1 MSEDNQPTNREKPLL
16 EPDQEPK
23 GPAQAVEG
31 ELEAST
37 DNTADDRNN
46 VGESAANEQMEVK
59 QSEMQEVGVKPTDDK
74 GDAPADNAQEKAA
87 EAEVQPVE
95 RKGDA
100 PADSAQEKA
109 AEAEAQPAEHKGE
122 APTEAAADKPARK
135 PLTEEERAARAKAAA
150 EAKAARATAA
160 EGGTVGDSAAEPAAA
175 TRPARA
181 PRAPKEEEPEQPKV
195 PSPKQPVLDR
205 LVEQLRADIAP
216 DAVEASII
224 NETDGHMP
232 TVTIKAEHWY
242 QTAQWLRH
250 NPEWACDY
258 LRNLSGVDQES
269 YLAVVY
275 HLISLKTRMEVAV
288 HVKTDREQPS
298 IASVTPIWPTADW
311 NERETYD
318 LFGIAFPGH
327 PNLRRIMM
335 SDDWVGHPLRKD
347 YEQLDSEV

>member
-16 EPDQEPK
+16 QPEQEPK
-23 GPAQAVEG
+23 ETVHAVEAK
-31 ELEAST
+31 LEAATDST
-37 DNTADDRNN
+37 ARDMNN
-46 VGESAANEQMEVK
+46 AGESAASELMEVK
-59 QSEMQEVGVKPTDDK
+59 QSETQEVGVEPTEGK
-74 GDAPADNAQEKAA
+74 RNVPAEGRGDAPAEVAQEKAA
-87 EAEVQPVE
+87 EA
-95 RKGDA
+95 GT
-100 PADSAQEKA
+100 
-109 AEAEAQPAEHKGE
+109 QPAERRDD
-122 APTEAAADKPARK
+122 APVEAAADKPTRQ
-135 PLTEEERAARAKAAA
+135 PLTEEEKLARVKAAT

-160 EGGTVGDSAAEPAAA
+160 AGGTEGEGAAEPAAA

-181 PRAPKEEEPEQPKV
+181 PRAPKAEEPEQPKV
-195 PSPKQPVLDR
+195 PSPKQPLLDR
-205 LVEQLRADIAP
+205 LVEQLQADIAP
-216 DAVEASII
+216 DAVEASTI

-232 TVTIKAEHWY
+232 TVTIKEEHWY
-242 QTAQWLRH
+242 KTAQWLRH
-250 NPEWACDY
+250 NPEWSCDY

-318 LFGIAFPGH
+318 LFGISFPGH

-335 SDDWVGHPLRKD
+335 SDDWVGYPLRKD